1 MPAWTPS
8 QTIAIENTG
17 GDLLVSASAGTG
29 KTAVLVER
37 IIRLALDEARPTDLD
52 RFLVVTFTEAAAA
65 EMREKIAAAL
75 QARLSEQPS
84 DEHVRRQMLLLGG
97 AQISTIHAFCNRVL
111 RQHFHQ
117 IGLDPD
123 FSILSEEESRLLQ
136 SEVAE
141 AVFEKEFERSSPV
154 QEGAPPGAGEGE
166 NSRGLPEAPVAVFLD
181 WLDSFG
187 GADPANEARR
197 HLLRLHSFVMSLDD
211 PAGWTATVRGA
222 YPLDESG
229 RGAVASPETQVWFA
243 AWRKDL
249 QGALEELGRGLDEAH
264 ARAAA
269 IEPKYVEWMAPFREA
284 VRRWLDACGTGDWE
298 KAIREIQ
305 EFKFEKKMPPIRD
318 KSAACE
324 RLQEDLRSLRKN
336 ALQDELQG
344 NLAAWTPVQ
353 AARAHAGAAP
363 FVHMILGLA
372 ERFEREYMAAKRSR
386 AVLDFSDLEQLCLK
400 VLRDPA
406 DPLKPSETAELCR
419 AQFDYVL
426 VDEYQDVNH
435 VQDALLKLVSRE
447 GGPGRPRNLFAVGDV
462 KQCIYAFRLAAPDV
476 FLERY
481 HSSAPLADAA
491 ESGGERPKASEEG
504 RRERV
509 SLSHNFRS
517 REEILRAVNHLF
529 ARLMTPGSV
538 GLAYDRGAALVAGAE
553 FPSEGNARLHTP
565 LAELHVVEAK
575 PLEEEE
581 DAGAE
586 KDTANEGR
594 EGGEESGAGESPAD
608 WAGGERE
615 AFLIGKRI
623 LEMTGGAGCDPSL
636 AMRVFDRSPAGA
648 GEDSGEGKGAGEDSA
663 GGMRPAAFRDIV
675 VLLRAVRGW
684 AERFTRVFQRLG
696 IPVFTDQGQGLLGTV
711 EVRDVL
717 NLLRVIDNPL
727 QDIPLAAVLRS
738 PFENWTD
745 TDLTRIRLKK
755 REGCFHEALRAA
767 VEGFRGAKGGAAAA
781 DGDDAVAEKA
791 ARFLERLEGWRTRAR
806 REPLGDLVAAIY
818 DETGYPA
825 WALGQSGGENR
836 QANLLRFHRIARQFD
851 QFSRQGLS
859 RFLRFVEQLE
869 EEEGDYGAAA
879 PVAEGQNVVR
889 ILSIHKSKG
898 LEFPIVFLAGLG
910 KKFNLRDTHAA
921 LLFTRRGGM
930 GARVVDAERLVR
942 YPTPVYR
949 MLQREKKRESL
960 AEEIRILYVA
970 ATRARERLIL
980 TGSARKVEDY
990 VEKRRGRGEALQ
1002 GGPLPAA
1009 EVLSAQTP
1017 LDWVIP
1023 ALADCWGPASTA
1035 HAAPFRCFA
1044 HDLDEIRGWSLES
1057 GGTEEQSGV
1066 LSLESGGTEKQS
1078 GVWSPESGAKE
1089 KSTDYGLQTTDSHE
1103 MVEKILARI
1112 RWEYPHEAL
1121 TRCPARIAASELKRR
1136 WGAGEEE
1143 GERARSLLEPPSV
1156 RTFSQPSALSTQH
1169 SPLSSQSSVLSTQ
1182 SSLLNPQ
1189 PSALSTHS
1197 SVLSSQHSALSTQHS
1212 PVERGAWTHLVL
1224 QQLDLLKPLDYAGIS
1239 AQVDGMIGRGLLT
1252 EEQRSALDF
1261 GAIERFFASEL
1272 GRRMLAIPPSKV
1284 WREAPFLIGLAPS
1297 EARMEDLGGYD
1308 EGERIRAQ
1316 GIIDC
1321 LFEEEGG
1328 RLILVDYK
1336 TDAIST
1342 AELEA
1347 RVELYRPQMGIYARA
1362 VEAVFGKPPDEA
1374 WLYFLALGRAEKT

>member
-1 MPAWTPS
+1 
-8 QTIAIENTG
+8 
-17 GDLLVSASAGTG
+17 
-29 KTAVLVER
+29 
-37 IIRLALDEARPTDLD
+37 
-52 RFLVVTFTEAAAA
+52 
-65 EMREKIAAAL
+65 
-75 QARLSEQPS
+75 
-84 DEHVRRQMLLLGG
+84 
-97 AQISTIHAFCNRVL
+97 
-111 RQHFHQ
+111 
-117 IGLDPD
+117 
-123 FSILSEEESRLLQ
+123 
-136 SEVAE
+136 
-141 AVFEKEFERSSPV
+141 
-154 QEGAPPGAGEGE
+154 
-166 NSRGLPEAPVAVFLD
+166 
-181 WLDSFG
+181 
-187 GADPANEARR
+187 
-197 HLLRLHSFVMSLDD
+197 
-211 PAGWTATVRGA
+211 
-222 YPLDESG
+222 
-229 RGAVASPETQVWFA
+229 
-243 AWRKDL
+243 
-249 QGALEELGRGLDEAH
+249 
-264 ARAAA
+264 
-269 IEPKYVEWMAPFREA
+269 
-284 VRRWLDACGTGDWE
+284 
-298 KAIREIQ
+298 
-305 EFKFEKKMPPIRD
+305 
-318 KSAACE
+318 
-324 RLQEDLRSLRKN
+324 
-336 ALQDELQG
+336 
-344 NLAAWTPVQ
+344 
-353 AARAHAGAAP
+353 
-363 FVHMILGLA
+363 
-372 ERFEREYMAAKRSR
+372 
-386 AVLDFSDLEQLCLK
+386 
-400 VLRDPA
+400 
-406 DPLKPSETAELCR
+406 
-419 AQFDYVL
+419 
-426 VDEYQDVNH
+426 VNH
-435 VQDALLKLVSRE
+435 VQDALLKLVSRQ
-447 GGPGRPRNLFAVGDV
+447 GGPGHPRNLFAVGDV

-476 FLERY
+476 FLKKY
-481 HSSAPLADAA
+481 HSSTPLADAA
-491 ESGGERPKASEEG
+491 ESGGEHPKASEEG

-538 GLAYDRGAALVAGAE
+538 GLAYDRGAALVPGAE
-553 FPSEGNARLHTP
+553 FPSDGNARLHTLP
-565 LAELHVVEAK
+565 AELHVVEAK

-581 DAGAE
+581 DAGAD

-594 EGGEESGAGESPAD
+594 EDGEESEGEESPAD
-608 WAGGERE
+608 WAGVERE

-623 LEMTGGAGCDPSL
+623 LEMTGGGGCDPSL
-636 AMRVFDRSPAGA
+636 AVRVFDRSPAGA
-648 GEDSGEGKGAGEDSA
+648 GAGEDSA

-684 AERFTRVFQRLG
+684 AERFTGVFQRLG

-745 TDLTRIRLKK
+745 TNLTRIRLKK
-755 REGCFHEALRAA
+755 RDGCFHEALRAA
-767 VEGFRGAKGGAAAA
+767 AEGFRDKKAGLDSVDSVDPMDSVDPVAP
-781 DGDDAVAEKA
+781 DTRVAEKA
-791 ARFLERLEGWRTRAR
+791 SLFLERLEGWRTRAR

-921 LLFTRRGGM
+921 LLFTRGGGM

-949 MLQREKKRESL
+949 MLQREKKREAL
-960 AEEIRILYVA
+960 AEELRILYVA

-1023 ALADCWGPASTA
+1023 ALADCWAPDSAA

-1057 GGTEEQSGV
+1057 GV
-1066 LSLESGGTEKQS
+1066 R
-1078 GVWSPESGAKE
+1078 SPESGAKKE
-1089 KSTDYGLQTTDSHE
+1089 PTDHRLQTTDSQQAGDRRLE
-1103 MVEKILARI
+1103 AGGKEVAKTVEEILSRI
-1112 RWEYPHEAL
+1112 EWVYPHEVL
-1121 TRCPARIAASELKRR
+1121 SNCPARIAASELKRR

-1143 GERARSLLEPPSV
+1143 GERSRPLVE
-1156 RTFSQPSALSTQH
+1156 QPGVKIF
-1169 SPLSSQSSVLSTQ
+1169 SQSSVLSPQ
-1182 SSLLNPQ
+1182 SSVLSSQ

-1239 AQVDGMIGRGLLT
+1239 AQVDEMIGRGLLS

-1284 WREAPFLIGLAPS
+1284 WRETPFLIGLAPS
-1297 EARMEDLGGYD
+1297 EARMEDLAGYD

-1316 GIIDC
+1316 GMIDC

-1336 TDAIST
+1336 TDAISA

-1347 RVELYRPQMGIYARA
+1347 RVELYRPQMRIYARA

-1374 WLYFLALGRAEKT
+1374 WLYFLALGKAEKA